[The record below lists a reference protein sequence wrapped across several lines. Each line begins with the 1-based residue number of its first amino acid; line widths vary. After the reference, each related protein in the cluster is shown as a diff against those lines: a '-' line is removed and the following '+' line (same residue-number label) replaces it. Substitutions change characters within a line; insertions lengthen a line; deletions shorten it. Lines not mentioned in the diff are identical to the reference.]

1 MLVTELLFVLVIFSI
16 FGFIY
21 YLVTMRDNGE
31 SIFLQNINSLIKNGD
46 TKTTFIFDNTKY
58 GGPLNSNGWP
68 EIYVIKFIKSNSL
81 KIENINNADTKYHHD
96 FLSDIVRLEEI
107 IRPTP
112 NEDKEQESSLV
123 EELSEISNESIKT
136 KNAEI
141 RSKIKNLKRDERKVI
156 RSAVNFINENI
167 NLFDYYENWLFE
179 NLSDELKKKA
189 QKEEFFPFKI
199 YFKDHI
205 ELQKIE
211 KNFINLKS
219 SFYRLSLISFYP
231 IRYTGFKD
239 RDLISSIYEKSDRI
253 RSFEEKN
260 KIHITIENE
269 DDLSFFPS
277 IKITKNV

>member
-1 MLVTELLFVLVIFSI
+1 
-16 FGFIY
+16 
-21 YLVTMRDNGE
+21 
-31 SIFLQNINSLIKNGD
+31 
-46 TKTTFIFDNTKY
+46 
-58 GGPLNSNGWP
+58 
-68 EIYVIKFIKSNSL
+68 
-81 KIENINNADTKYHHD
+81 
-96 FLSDIVRLEEI
+96 
-107 IRPTP
+107 
-112 NEDKEQESSLV
+112 
-123 EELSEISNESIKT
+123 
-136 KNAEI
+136 
-141 RSKIKNLKRDERKVI
+141 
-156 RSAVNFINENI
+156 NENI